1 MTRQEI
7 DKAIRDKCRELNI
20 PQHMIRQQES
30 PAEFHILVG
39 EKVSTIKVS
48 TRMTKRALD
57 DALTEMEILVKQ
69 QAAARAQHAERLAAK
84 IGSAA

>member
-20 PQHMIRQQES
+20 PQHMIRQTDS

-39 EKVSTIKVS
+39 ERINTIKVS

-57 DALTEMEILVKQ
+57 DALRDLEIFAKQ
-69 QAAARAQHAERLAAK
+69 QKQAIGAHKARLDEWIGGAA
-84 IGSAA
+84 